1 MEKKQYH
8 HHKRQASDH
17 SAALSTT
24 LKLEDLSMHE
34 ETFEPQRFNH
44 TQSFSETRGHRG
56 FKSLQ
61 DERLSRKLARQ
72 R

>member
-1 MEKKQYH
+1 
-8 HHKRQASDH
+8 
-17 SAALSTT
+17 
-24 LKLEDLSMHE
+24 MHE

-44 TQSFSETRGHRG
+44 TQSFSETRRG